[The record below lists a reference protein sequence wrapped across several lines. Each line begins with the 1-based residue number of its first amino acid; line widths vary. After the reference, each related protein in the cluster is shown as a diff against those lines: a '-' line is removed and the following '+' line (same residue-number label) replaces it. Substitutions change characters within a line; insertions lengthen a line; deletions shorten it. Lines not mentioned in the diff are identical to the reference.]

1 MIMRIMKKTKKYLKL
16 KNDQLL
22 RMLDDSDDDIENKE
36 EKIQNRYKAKFNQL
50 FNTQNAEAAKS
61 REYYEYNGEQKFE
74 PFNLREERKEGYFD
88 QFLNYHKKKEEVD
101 VYYQVMDETI
111 EKKEFDKKYA
121 LSNDVIEN
129 HLKKYELEEKMLNDK
144 PNNNENENDLDYVS
158 YWQQVLP
165 FFESYNENV
174 EDVIKR
180 LCNSLNEYK
189 KKLKSLENTNNDNNN
204 TDNNNSNDTGEPSLK
219 KKKIRQQKCY

>member
-1 MIMRIMKKTKKYLKL
+1 MMILKIRKK
-16 KNDQLL
+16 
-22 RMLDDSDDDIENKE
+22 
-36 EKIQNRYKAKFNQL
+36 KIQNRYKAKFNQL

-129 HLKKYELEEKMLNDK
+129 HLKKIWVRGKNAK
-144 PNNNENENDLDYVS
+144 
-158 YWQQVLP
+158 W
-165 FFESYNENV
+165 
-174 EDVIKR
+174 
-180 LCNSLNEYK
+180 
-189 KKLKSLENTNNDNNN
+189 
-204 TDNNNSNDTGEPSLK
+204 
-219 KKKIRQQKCY
+219 